1 MIDPKSHRG
10 TLFNVTRGYESAIT
24 NSIAGI
30 GFGGSAIINTV
41 SEPEGL
47 YIISSSANDTSA
59 GTGARLVSGTIEI
72 VEEGGEVQQFDFE
85 VELDGTSQVLLDT
98 DGTGISSLSVVTTGS
113 GNTNAGVISVKTQDT
128 DTVLYTIP
136 ASTGTSQSSLVTMN
150 RRSKLY
156 QLNVYTDA
164 TTTSNVPELYEIL
177 LRSTNETDS
186 GDFSATTSGRI
197 LATFFATPGKNS
209 FELYDVVESGTKLW
223 CTAKNVT
230 NTNANAV
237 STELITYGV

>member
-1 MIDPKSHRG
+1 MIDPREHRG
-10 TLFNVTRGYESAIT
+10 TRFSITRGYESAIT

-41 SEPEGL
+41 TEPEAL
-47 YIISSSANDTSA
+47 YIVSTSANDTAS
-59 GTGARLVSGTIEI
+59 GTGAQVVSGEIEI
-72 VEEGGEVQQFDFE
+72 VEDGGEVQIFDFE
-85 VELDGTSQVLLDT
+85 VELNGTGQVNLDV

-113 GNTNAGVISVKTQDT
+113 GNTNAGVISIKTQDT

-136 ASTGTSQSSLVTMN
+136 ANTGTSQSSLVTMS

-197 LATFFATPGKNS
+197 LATFFATPGKNN
-209 FELYDVVESGTKLW
+209 FELYDAVESGTKLW

-237 STELITYGV
+237 STELITYGI